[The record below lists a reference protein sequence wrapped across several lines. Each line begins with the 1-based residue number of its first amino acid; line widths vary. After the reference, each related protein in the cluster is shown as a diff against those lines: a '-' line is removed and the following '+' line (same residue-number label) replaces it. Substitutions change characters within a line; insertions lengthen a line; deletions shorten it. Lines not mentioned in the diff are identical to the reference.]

1 MLEIP
6 VINVVGSRCRPEE
19 EAKFNKWYDE
29 VHIPMLM
36 KFKNM
41 LAVARFKIL
50 KENPDYPTYLAIYQ
64 FLNKESYEAYE
75 KSPELAKALAETKV
89 SWPNGLD
96 RMWRVQYEHLR
107 DWQGEVKGAG
117 RGKPLLHIVGARP
130 KPEDEIRFNKW
141 YDQTH
146 VPWLMKTGVI
156 KEAVRY
162 KILKDSKDY
171 PQYLAVYYFQSK
183 KAFETFSDHPERLAA
198 VKELQE
204 SWPDGIGT
212 TWRVQYQMLKSWSK

>member
-6 VINVVGSRCRPEE
+6 VINIVGSQCKPEE

-36 KFKNM
+36 KFPNL

-50 KENPDYPTYLAIYQ
+50 KETPDYPTYLAIYQ
-64 FLNKESYEAYE
+64 FLNKESYEAYRNRPGAAE
-75 KSPELAKALAETKV
+75 VQADIKANWTD
-89 SWPNGLD
+89 SLD
-96 RMWRVQYEHLR
+96 ITWRVQYEHLR
-107 DWQGEVKGAG
+107 DWHSDIQRAG

-130 KPEDEIRFNKW
+130 KPEDEIRFNRW
-141 YDQTH
+141 YDRTH
-146 VPWLMKTGVI
+146 IPWLMKTGVI

-162 KILKDSKDY
+162 KILKDDRNY

-183 KAFETFSDHPERLAA
+183 KDWNTFSGHPERLAA